1 MQAPGW
7 VVTEPRPR
15 VGLLGGTFDPVHN
28 AHIALAH
35 AALSDLVLERV
46 LWLPAGQP
54 WQKVGRVMAPAEHRV
69 AMVRLAIAGE
79 PRFAIDESELTR
91 TGPSYTID
99 TVDALRAA
107 RPDIDFVLVIG
118 QDQYARLDTWHEWR
132 SLLACVVIAVAVRDA
147 RRVMPPPALAGVS
160 HRVETLTMPPLAISS
175 TEIRARVARGEP
187 IDAMVPPAVAGYI
200 ASHQLYRGAAGH

>member
-54 WQKVGRVMAPAEHRV
+54 WQKVGRVMVPAEHRV

-79 PRFAIDESELTR
+79 PRFAIDESELTFTEHGVKVADGVMWFDLICGDPACGTAEFR
-91 TGPSYTID
+91 ITELNPS
-99 TVDALRAA
+99 
-107 RPDIDFVLVIG
+107 
-118 QDQYARLDTWHEWR
+118 
-132 SLLACVVIAVAVRDA
+132 S
-147 RRVMPPPALAGVS
+147 
-160 HRVETLTMPPLAISS
+160 
-175 TEIRARVARGEP
+175 
-187 IDAMVPPAVAGYI
+187 
-200 ASHQLYRGAAGH
+200 